1 MTSCIMMTTYY
12 ALTNEQLDS
21 LAESIAEKIYEGR
34 KSEDVLVS
42 CIEAARLL
50 GRTPNTVT
58 RMLREG
64 RLHRVTIGDSTGIRL
79 SEIDELR

>member
-1 MTSCIMMTTYY
+1 MIMVHT
-12 ALTNEQLDS
+12 LTDEQLDALVDEIVKRVS
-21 LAESIAEKIYEGR
+21 DGK

-50 GRTPNTVT
+50 GRAPNTIT

-79 SEIDELR
+79 SEIDELK